1 MISLTKIIDPLSGYI
16 AKVQK
21 DVSDRDKDRQQASPR
36 LTGAATLLSAEDAV
50 QAAYVNRLTAEINEI
65 RSGISNMR
73 SGLNALNIAS
83 SAYEDV
89 LNVLE
94 RMGKKISEAQ
104 AAEDNNQALVSDSV
118 SLASA
123 ISSFGDEVTAIISK
137 RQLRQI
143 LKKSGF

>member
-50 QAAYVNRLTAEINEI
+50 QAAYVNRLTAELNEI

-94 RMGKKISEAQ
+94 VG
-104 AAEDNNQALVSDSV
+104 
-118 SLASA
+118 
-123 ISSFGDEVTAIISK
+123 
-137 RQLRQI
+137 I
-143 LKKSGF
+143 LI